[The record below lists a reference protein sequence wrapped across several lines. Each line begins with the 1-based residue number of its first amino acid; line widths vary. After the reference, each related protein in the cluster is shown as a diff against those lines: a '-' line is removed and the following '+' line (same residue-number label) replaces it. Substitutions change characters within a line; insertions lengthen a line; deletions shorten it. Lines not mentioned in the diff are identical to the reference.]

1 MRELSQPFKP
11 RRKVL
16 ALLILSFHIGIA
28 ASWAVAYSVM
38 DLVFRYWLPQYGH
51 TPLRQYLV
59 VVLTFSLLFYAMKLI
74 RLFFAPVRR
83 QMDWFLEM
91 INAMKQL
98 SRGNFNVNLQTNPR
112 FMGQFSPLVD
122 SFNEMASEL
131 SRMEEMRQ
139 EFISNVS
146 HEIQSPLTSIGG
158 FARALQQDDLA
169 PETRKRYVQ
178 IIETESKRLSR
189 MSDNLLKLTSLESNH
204 HPFDKKAYRLDRQL
218 RHLILSCEPLW
229 QAKELEMDVD
239 LSEVTIAADEDLMS
253 QVWLNLLH
261 NSIKFTPA
269 GGTIGIALAGEAGRV
284 RLVVTD
290 SGPGLSQQALPH
302 VFERFFKADPA
313 RDRSSGGS
321 GLGLSIVKKIV
332 EMHGGEVF
340 ADNASHGGARFT
352 VLLPLS

>member
-1 MRELSQPFKP
+1 
-11 RRKVL
+11 
-16 ALLILSFHIGIA
+16 
-28 ASWAVAYSVM
+28 
-38 DLVFRYWLPQYGH
+38 
-51 TPLRQYLV
+51 
-59 VVLTFSLLFYAMKLI
+59 
-74 RLFFAPVRR
+74 
-83 QMDWFLEM
+83 
-91 INAMKQL
+91 
-98 SRGNFNVNLQTNPR
+98 
-112 FMGQFSPLVD
+112 
-122 SFNEMASEL
+122 
-131 SRMEEMRQ
+131 
-139 EFISNVS
+139 
-146 HEIQSPLTSIGG
+146 
-158 FARALQQDDLA
+158 
-169 PETRKRYVQ
+169 
-178 IIETESKRLSR
+178 

-204 HPFDKKAYRLDRQL
+204 HPFDKRAYRLDRQL

-290 SGPGLSQQALPH
+290 SGPGLSEMALPH

-340 ADNASHGGARFT
+340 ADNSPRGGARFT